1 MIVATLK
8 IISMKMKD
16 IKHELIKLLAV
27 NERSGMKNTKSILKR
42 YGWRGMDEEDTA
54 QQINHKIN
62 SLVKHYGKC

>member
-16 IKHELIKLLAV
+16 SKHELIKLLVV

-42 YGWRGMDEEDTA
+42 YGWKGHSTRNQSYNQFSG
-54 QQINHKIN
+54 
-62 SLVKHYGKC
+62 

>member
-42 YGWRGMDEEDTA
+42 YG
-54 QQINHKIN
+54 
-62 SLVKHYGKC
+62 